1 MQLLNF
7 LYLLASVQPILAT
20 SLINFSAAAG
30 DNPSTLGILD
40 LEEARGD
47 KISSNIADLYAKLG
61 TDSKGTAALHY
72 HRKEGY
78 IRAEYH
84 ALSNKLEDDK
94 TYYIGYKFSL
104 GVIEESLMIFQF
116 KAYEGNDA
124 TTGGANIPLSLEFKS
139 GQLHFQYQAD
149 YSAQREPQWSK
160 TLDTDTV
167 YSAGIVIHTGKPG
180 WVEFYFDG
188 EQQTFS
194 TSKST
199 KLVANTWDGRNE
211 PKFGAYR
218 GEAVEINTY
227 VYNVQIGTEL
237 SDIEEAAGLTSSAGG
252 STSTTSA
259 TSSAASVTATCSWEG
274 HCAGASCET
283 YNDCSD
289 DLVCTDGACA
299 SP

>member
-1 MQLLNF
+1 MAKRKSEMMLSF
-7 LYLLASVQPILAT
+7 G
-20 SLINFSAAAG
+20 SL
-30 DNPSTLGILD
+30 
-40 LEEARGD
+40 
-47 KISSNIADLYAKLG
+47 DLYAKLG
-61 TDSKGTAALHY
+61 TDPNGTAALHF

-84 ALSNKLEDDK
+84 ALSNKLEDDQ

-104 GVIEESLMIFQF
+104 GTIEQSLMIFQF

-124 TTGGANIPLSLEFKS
+124 TTGGANIPLSLGFKS
-139 GQLHFQYQAD
+139 GQLHLQYQAD
-149 YSAQREPQWSK
+149 FSSQRVPQWSK
-160 TLDTDTV
+160 TLSTDTV

-188 EQQTFS
+188 EQQTFT

-199 KLVANTWDGRNE
+199 RLQANTWEGRNE

-227 VYNVQIGTEL
+227 VYNIQIGTEL
-237 SDIEEAAGLTSSAGG
+237 SDIEEAAGL
-252 STSTTSA
+252 SA
-259 TSSAASVTATCSWEG
+259 TSSGSGSASASTSSAVSSSAVSTPSASASASPSCSWEG
-274 HCAGASCET
+274 HCAGASCST

-289 DLVCTDGACA
+289 DLVCTDGVCA
-299 SP
+299 ST